1 MPKDLEWL
9 AGLPKFSQPRY
20 NLYRMWLLLNK
31 FALKA
36 EDFQIYFITGSKGKG
51 TVASTL
57 AAILSRAGVPTGLF
71 TSPHLVS
78 VCERVNFN
86 GDDIEEEAL
95 RSYLGKVRRGLPPLP
110 DKFGSWIFSEILLVT
125 ALLWYTDMSAQ
136 TVVLEAGLG
145 GRLDSANHFRRP
157 LATCI
162 TTVSLEHRGIL
173 GNSVE
178 EIAREKAG
186 ILKPFTPVVTGAQG
200 SSLQVILE
208 RAKLFSA
215 PALVYGREF
224 AWDSPGRQ
232 LVLPGK
238 TISTCVEDTEAGCMN
253 RALAACLAGFHPRV
267 TPEAIAEGIQAQQL
281 PGRFEVYSGPPVYI
295 LDVAHTPESVDNL
308 LQKIRLKFPGG
319 RLACVA
325 GFLMDKPVET
335 MLNQMAAAA
344 DYLYYASVQDER
356 SFDAPLLPQ
365 GIRAESISHAIEEAA
380 SNAELICVTGSFA
393 AVREARILLSKRF

>member
-20 NLYRMWLLLNK
+20 NLFRMWLLLNK
-31 FALKA
+31 FAIKA

-57 AAILSRAGVPTGLF
+57 AAILSRAGVPTGLL

-86 GDDIEEEAL
+86 GVDIEEETL
-95 RSYLGKVRRGLPPLP
+95 SSYLGKIRRGLPPLP
-110 DKFGSWIFSEILLVT
+110 DKYGSWIFSEILLT
-125 ALLWYTDMSAQ
+125 AAMLWYTDMSAQ

-145 GRLDSANHFRRP
+145 GRLDSCNFFRRP

-178 EIAREKAG
+178 EIAQEKAG

-200 SSLQVILE
+200 GSLQVILE
-208 RAKLFSA
+208 RAKLLSA
-215 PALVYGREF
+215 PALVYGREIS
-224 AWDSPGRQ
+224 WDSPGRQ
-232 LVLPGK
+232 LFLPGK
-238 TISTCVEDTEAGCMN
+238 TISFSEEDTEAGRMN
-253 RALAACLAGFHPRV
+253 RALAACLAGFHPEV
-267 TPEAIAEGIQAQQL
+267 TPEAIVQGFEAQQL
-281 PGRFEVYSGPPVYI
+281 PGRFEVYPGWPVYI

-325 GFLMDKPVET
+325 GFLEDKPVET
-335 MLNQMAAAA
+335 MLNQMAGAA
-344 DYLYYASVQDER
+344 DYLYYASVQDGR
-356 SFDAPLLPQ
+356 SFDAPDLLQ
-365 GIRAESISHAIEEAA
+365 GIKAESISQAIVQAA
-380 SNAELICVTGSFA
+380 SKADIICVTGSFA
-393 AVREARILLSKRF
+393 AVREAEKLLSKGS